1 VSRQGPAASTAI
13 APWPWL
19 GDEQATASRRTDLKR
34 LLGPLPSLAAAASG
48 ELVSTELQP
57 FACIERWRLALNCH
71 EPVPALLLLPPGGKP
86 RGLVLYNHAHGNNF
100 TVGKEELLQGR
111 PALQLPPYGK
121 VLPAL
126 GLAVLAIDHWCF
138 GERAQRGERALVK
151 QLLWQGCT
159 LWGYRVHDTLA
170 AFEWLRTQP
179 RLADLPSATLGLS
192 MGSTMAVWAAAL
204 QPALDA
210 CLEMCG
216 LAEFDALLA
225 SGTHDLH
232 GEYFFVPGLQRDF
245 SAAEI
250 AALIAPRLHL
260 SLVGR
265 DDPLTPPAG
274 IESIDRAM
282 RAACAVLER
291 PAAWQQRTFPVGHQ
305 EAPEMRSLV
314 LDELRL
320 LSLRAT

>member
-1 VSRQGPAASTAI
+1 MSTAF

-34 LLGPLPSLAAAASG
+34 LLGSLPSLGAAASG

-57 FACIERWRLALNCH
+57 FARIERWRLTLNSQ
-71 EPVPALLLLPPGGKP
+71 EAVPALLLLPPDGTP
-86 RGLVLYNHAHGNNF
+86 RGLMLYNHAHGNNF
-100 TVGKEELLQGR
+100 AVGKEELLQGR
-111 PALQLPPYGK
+111 PALQSPPYGK

-126 GLAVLAIDHWCF
+126 GFAVLAIDHWCF

-159 LWGYRVHDTLA
+159 LWGYRVHDSLA
-170 AFEWLRTQP
+170 AFDWLRAQP
-179 RLADLPSATLGLS
+179 RLAGLPCAALGLS

-232 GEYFFVPGLQRDF
+232 GEYFFVPGLKREF

-274 IESIDRAM
+274 VQSIDQVM
-282 RAACAVLER
+282 REACSALKQ
-291 PAAWQQRTFPVGHQ
+291 PAAWQQRTFAAGHQ
-305 EAPEMRSLV
+305 ETPEMRSLV
-314 LDELRL
+314 LDELRRL
-320 LSLRAT
+320 ASPAT

>member
-1 VSRQGPAASTAI
+1 VSTAF

-19 GDEQATASRRTDLKR
+19 GDEQATASRRADLKR
-34 LLGPLPSLAAAASG
+34 LLGPLPSLGTAPSG
-48 ELVSTELQP
+48 ELVSTDVHP
-57 FACIERWRLALNCH
+57 FAHIERWRLTLNSQ
-71 EPVPALLLLPPGGKP
+71 EQVPALLLLPPAGAP

-100 TVGKEELLQGR
+100 SVGKEELLQGR
-111 PALQLPPYGK
+111 PALQSPPYGT

-126 GLAVLAIDHWCF
+126 GFAVLAIDQWCF

-170 AFEWLRTQP
+170 AFDWLRAQP
-179 RLADLPSATLGLS
+179 RLAGLPSAALGLS

-232 GEYFFVPGLQRDF
+232 GEYFFVPGLKRDF

-260 SLVGR
+260 SLIGR

-291 PAAWQQRTFPVGHQ
+291 PAAWQQRTFPVSHQ
-305 EAPEMRSLV
+305 ETREMRSLV
-314 LDELRL
+314 IDELRR
-320 LSLRAT
+320 LSSQAT